1 MWGQPVVHELPLV
14 DKHVLL
20 MAGTRDRTAPGK
32 PFAKPEDRERMGLV
46 AERARELAPKMKNA
60 RVEIFED
67 VGHLIHLEATER
79 FNQVLLG
86 FLAEK

>member
-1 MWGQPVVHELPLV
+1 
-14 DKHVLL
+14 
-20 MAGTRDRTAPGK
+20 
-32 PFAKPEDRERMGLV
+32 MGLV

-60 RVEIFED
+60 RVEIFEG

>member
-1 MWGQPVVHELPLV
+1 
-14 DKHVLL
+14 

-46 AERARELAPKMKNA
+46 AERAQEIAPKMKNA
-60 RVEIFED
+60 RVEIFD
-67 VGHLIHLEATER
+67 GVGHLIHLEATER